1 MFKAGII
8 SYNDVAEIGD
18 DGSETN
24 QTEELLEEVQAFNTY
39 ATYDCIFEGADRVC
53 FDV

>member
-8 SYNDVAEIGD
+8 SYNDVSEIGD

-24 QTEELLEEVQAFNTY
+24 QTEKLLDEVQVSNT
-39 ATYDCIFEGADRVC
+39 
-53 FDV
+53 